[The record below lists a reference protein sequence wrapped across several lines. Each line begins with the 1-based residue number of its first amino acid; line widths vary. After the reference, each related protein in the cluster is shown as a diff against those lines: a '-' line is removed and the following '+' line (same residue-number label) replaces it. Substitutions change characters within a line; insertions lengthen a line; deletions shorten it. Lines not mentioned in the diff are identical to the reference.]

1 MNSNRVVA
9 TDPRARA
16 AYEARAAASAPAAD
30 EIIERGQGCAQAAA
44 SPR

>member
-9 TDPRARA
+9 TDPRARE

-30 EIIERGQGCAQAAA
+30 EVYEEAKAA
-44 SPR
+44 